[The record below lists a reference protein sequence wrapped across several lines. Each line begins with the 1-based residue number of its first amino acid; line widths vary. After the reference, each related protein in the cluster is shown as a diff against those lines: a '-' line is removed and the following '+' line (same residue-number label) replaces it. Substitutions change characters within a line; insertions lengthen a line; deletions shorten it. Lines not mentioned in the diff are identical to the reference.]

1 MELQDYYF
9 FNELSEDEFNE
20 IKKEAK
26 FIKAP
31 IGTILYYKGDINEAI
46 LFLKRGKV
54 KIYLQP
60 ESIDKSE
67 ITLYHISAGE
77 QCLVNTLSTIT
88 QNETM
93 ASALV
98 EESIEGWLIPRE
110 TILWLIDN
118 SKSYRDF
125 KIELCSDRV
134 HKLINLINSIK
145 FEQLEQR
152 ILNWLF
158 VQGKDKIKITHEAMA
173 NFLGVSRESI
183 SRNLKKLENSGILKL
198 SRGSITLLMLR

>member
-1 MELQDYYF
+1 MELKDYYF
-9 FNELSEDEFNE
+9 FKDLSEDEFKK
-20 IKKEAK
+20 IKNEAK
-26 FIKAP
+26 FIKVP
-31 IGTILYYKGDINEAI
+31 IGSILYYKGDVNDGI
-46 LFLKRGKV
+46 LFLKKGKIKV
-54 KIYLQP
+54 YLQP

-88 QNETM
+88 QNKTM
-93 ASALV
+93 ASAMV
-98 EESIEGWLIPRE
+98 EESIEGWLIPRKS
-110 TILWLIDN
+110 ILWLIDN

-125 KIELCSDRV
+125 KIELCGNRV
-134 HKLINLINSIK
+134 TNLINLIHSIK
-145 FEQLEQR
+145 FEHLEQR

-173 NFLGVSRESI
+173 NFLGVSRETI

-198 SRGSITLLMLR
+198 GRGTIIIV

>member
-1 MELQDYYF
+1 MELRDYYF
-9 FNELSEDEFNE
+9 FKDISESEFDE
-20 IKKEAK
+20 IYKKSK
-26 FIKAP
+26 YIQLP
-31 IGTILYYKGDINEAI
+31 IGTILYYKGDINESI
-46 LFLKRGKV
+46 LFLKSGSV

-88 QNETM
+88 QKETL

-98 EESIEGWLIPRE
+98 YESIEGWLVPRDS
-110 TILWLIDN
+110 ILWLIDN

-125 KIELCSDRV
+125 KIELCGSRV
-134 HKLINLINSIK
+134 HNLVNLIHSLQ
-145 FEQLEQR
+145 FEQLDQR

-173 NFLGVSRESI
+173 NFLGVSRETI
-183 SRNLKKLENSGILKL
+183 SRNLKKLEQSGILKL
-198 SRGSITLLMLR
+198 NRGVITLI